1 MARAFFVKCIIMNA
15 TINDAFAKFIGIKIV
30 QATPQCAICELELT
44 SNHLNGVGVVQGGVL
59 FTMADLA
66 LAVAA
71 NADEADRVTLS
82 SHIDFLKAV
91 GRGTLLAK
99 ATPIKIGRT
108 TALYN
113 VSVVEKDSGVLLA
126 NFQGTA
132 FRIK

>member
-15 TINDAFAKFIGIKIV
+15 TLNDAFAKFIGIKIV
-30 QATPQCAICELELT
+30 QATPQCAMCELELT

-59 FTMADLA
+59 FTIADLA

>member
-15 TINDAFAKFIGIKIV
+15 TLNDAFAKFIGIKIV

>member
-15 TINDAFAKFIGIKIV
+15 TLNDAFAKFIGIKIV
-30 QATPQCAICELELT
+30 QATPQCAMCELELT

-59 FTMADLA
+59 FIMADLA

-82 SHIDFLKAV
+82 SHIDFLKGV
-91 GRGTLLAK
+91 GKGTLLAK

-108 TALYN
+108 TTLYN

>member
-1 MARAFFVKCIIMNA
+1 MNA
-15 TINDAFAKFIGIKIV
+15 TLNDAFAKFIGIKIV
-30 QATPQCAICELELT
+30 QATPQCAMCELELT

>member
-15 TINDAFAKFIGIKIV
+15 TLNDAFAKFIGIKIV
-30 QATPQCAICELELT
+30 QATPQCAMCELALT

>member
-15 TINDAFAKFIGIKIV
+15 TLNDAFAKFIGIKIV

-44 SNHLNGVGVVQGGVL
+44 SNHLNGVGVVQGGV
-59 FTMADLA
+59 
-66 LAVAA
+66 
-71 NADEADRVTLS
+71 
-82 SHIDFLKAV
+82 
-91 GRGTLLAK
+91 
-99 ATPIKIGRT
+99 RT

>member
-15 TINDAFAKFIGIKIV
+15 TLNDAFAKFIGIKIV
-30 QATPQCAICELELT
+30 QATPQCAMCELELT
-44 SNHLNGVGVVQGGVL
+44 SNHLNGIGVVQGGVL

>member
-15 TINDAFAKFIGIKIV
+15 TLNDAFAKFIGIKIV
-30 QATPQCAICELELT
+30 QATPQCAMCELELT